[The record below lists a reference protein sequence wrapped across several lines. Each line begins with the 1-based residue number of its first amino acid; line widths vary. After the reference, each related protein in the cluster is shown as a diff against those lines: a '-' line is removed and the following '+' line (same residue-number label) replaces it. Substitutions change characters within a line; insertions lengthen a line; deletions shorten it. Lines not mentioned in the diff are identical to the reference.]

1 MKTILR
7 FIPKGKKGTLKVFKK
22 PKLNIPKSK
31 IQNIPAQKTP
41 TRFTSVMSDKT
52 VQTNQRKLLGDLPEF
67 MGLSQRAT
75 GDLAA
80 ESVALKTMNKKFFG
94 TLRKE
99 LGRSRLRTATG
110 IKGRKLK
117 VKTPT
122 APSLKQKQAGILKG
136 SGLPTSKPALK
147 LAKSKGALKSY
158 KAATTKSENV
168 FRKTMEKFTSKTKA
182 SPFAKREAALKP
194 GPTGFGGE
202 RAQYVTA
209 MRDMGF
215 ETKGFY
221 QGMDKTGKISQR
233 YARFLDRKK
242 KK

>member
-1 MKTILR
+1 MIKK
-7 FIPKGKKGTLKVFKK
+7 FIIKGVSKKFKGVQKLK
-22 PKLNIPKSK
+22 P
-31 IQNIPAQKTP
+31 QKTP

-52 VQTNQRKLLGDLPEF
+52 VQANQRKLLGDLPEF

-99 LGRSRLRTATG
+99 LGRSRARTATG
-110 IKGRKLK
+110 LRTFRQTKKVPKLAVTK
-117 VKTPT
+117 
-122 APSLKQKQAGILKG
+122 
-136 SGLPTSKPALK
+136 
-147 LAKSKGALKSY
+147 AKSKGALKSY
-158 KAATTKSENV
+158 QIATRKSENV

-202 RAQYVTA
+202 KAQYVTA

-221 QGMDKTGKISQR
+221 RGMDKTGKISQR